1 LLQDLAKDLRPH
13 KKLSVEIPE
22 NDDGSID
29 SISPIERHGSMSP
42 DMRPIPEQEE
52 EIFIYE
58 SPPPKKI
65 VVYEEPPKKP
75 IMQKRSLRLPKNM
88 PKMVVK
94 NLHNNLS
101 KID

>member
-1 LLQDLAKDLRPH
+1 
-13 KKLSVEIPE
+13 
-22 NDDGSID
+22 
-29 SISPIERHGSMSP
+29 MSP

-58 SPPPKKI
+58 SPPPQKI
-65 VVYEEPPKKP
+65 VVYVKPPKKP

>member
-1 LLQDLAKDLRPH
+1 
-13 KKLSVEIPE
+13 
-22 NDDGSID
+22 
-29 SISPIERHGSMSP
+29 MSP

-52 EIFIYE
+52 EIFNYE

-75 IMQKRSLRLPKNM
+75 IMQKRSLRLPKSM
-88 PKMVVK
+88 PKVVAK